1 MNKKGKIIVITGP
14 SAVGKDSIVNSF
26 ISKNG
31 GKVIVSATSR
41 SKRDTEKEGE
51 TYYFLTKE
59 DFEEKIKNDDF
70 LEYTIYNNHY
80 YGTPK
85 YKIDEYVNNGI
96 NVFLVIEVE
105 GALNVKKLIPDSTII
120 FIMPPSKEELRNR
133 IEKRNIDSK
142 SDIERRLKIADF
154 EMSQR
159 DKFDY
164 VFVNDKIDNVVSK
177 LEKIV
182 EK

>member
-1 MNKKGKIIVITGP
+1 MNKKGKIFVITGP

-26 ISKNG
+26 IKKNG

-41 SKRDTEKEGE
+41 SPRKNEKEGVN
-51 TYYFLTKE
+51 YYFLTKE
-59 DFEEKIKNDDF
+59 EFEEKIKDNEL
-70 LEYTIYNNHY
+70 LEYTIYNNNY

-85 YKIDEYVNNGI
+85 YAIDEYINKGI

-105 GALNVKKLIPDSTII
+105 GALNVKRLMPESTLI
-120 FIMPPSKEELRNR
+120 FIMPPSLEELKHR
-133 IEKRNIDSK
+133 IEKRGIDSK
-142 SDIERRLKIADF
+142 EDITRRLDIANF
-154 EMSQR
+154 EISQR

-164 VFVNDKIDNVVSK
+164 IFVNDEIDNVVNE

-182 EK
+182 